1 MSPAIIELLVL
12 AGIAIFL
19 IMRLRNVLGTRR
31 TENLQYKRR
40 QRQNAPVSK
49 D

>member
-19 IMRLRNVLGTRR
+19 IMRLRNVLGT
-31 TENLQYKRR
+31 
-40 QRQNAPVSK
+40 
-49 D
+49 